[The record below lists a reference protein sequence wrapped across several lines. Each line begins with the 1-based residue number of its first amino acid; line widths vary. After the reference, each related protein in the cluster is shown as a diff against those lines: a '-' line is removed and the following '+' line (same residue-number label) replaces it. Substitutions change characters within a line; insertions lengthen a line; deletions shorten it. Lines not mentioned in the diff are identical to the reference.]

1 MDTSKIDLTERD
13 PNEINRHI
21 KVNMSVSPNPDAKR
35 ELFCFFILRIH
46 NFQTYLILQMY
57 LKIIKYQLNTSVS
70 FCDIAQKYKKNLV
83 SMETV

>member
-21 KVNMSVSPNPDAKR
+21 KVNMSVSPNPDANR
-35 ELFCFFILRIH
+35 ELLRIH
-46 NFQTYLILQMY
+46 NFQTYLILQMF

-70 FCDIAQKYKKNLV
+70 FCDIAQKY
-83 SMETV
+83 